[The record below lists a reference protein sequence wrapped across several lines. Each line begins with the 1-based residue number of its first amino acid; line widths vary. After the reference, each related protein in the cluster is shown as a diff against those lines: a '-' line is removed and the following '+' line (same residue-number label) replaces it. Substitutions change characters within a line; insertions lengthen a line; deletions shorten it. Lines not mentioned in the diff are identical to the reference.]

1 VLVIL
6 QTKKDLIMGE
16 ENKAQSILQQ
26 IEGELK
32 KSELEGHKSKIK
44 DMLKRKREA
53 EKVVSGIDR
62 EIEKYLEENGL
73 G

>member
-1 VLVIL
+1 
-6 QTKKDLIMGE
+6 MGE

>member
-1 VLVIL
+1 
-6 QTKKDLIMGE
+6 MGE

-32 KSELEGHKSKIK
+32 KSEIEGHKAKIK

-53 EKVVSGIDR
+53 EKVVTGIDR

>member
-1 VLVIL
+1 MLVIL

>member
-1 VLVIL
+1 
-6 QTKKDLIMGE
+6 MGDE
-16 ENKAQSILQQ
+16 NTNKAQSILQQ

-32 KSELEGHKSKIK
+32 KSELESHKSKIK

-53 EKVVSGIDR
+53 ERVVAGIDR